1 MLIKELMTKNVITV
15 TMSTKLAE
23 TARLML
29 QHKISGV
36 PVVNEN
42 SEVVEMVTKAD
53 IVQRSMPS
61 AIKIIGSDSASLF
74 PQKEEEYLK
83 KLKALAEKDVASVVS
98 HHGGKIF
105 SAAPDNTIAQVAFIM
120 YANDVRRLP
129 VVNEKKKLV
138 GIISYSDIAKI
149 VAQNL

>member
-1 MLIKELMTKNVITV
+1 MLVKELMTKNVVTV
-15 TMSTKLAE
+15 IMSTKLAE
-23 TARLML
+23 TAKLML
-29 QHKISGV
+29 KHRISGV

-42 SEVVEMVTKAD
+42 NEVIEMVTKAD

-83 KLKALAEKDVASVVS
+83 KLKVLAEKDVASVVS

-105 SAAPDNTIAQVAFIM
+105 HATPDNTIAQVAFIM

-129 VVNEKKKLV
+129 VVNEEKELV
-138 GIISYSDIAKI
+138 GIISYSDIANI
-149 VAQNL
+149 VANS

>member
-1 MLIKELMTKNVITV
+1 MLVKELMSKNVVTV

-23 TARLML
+23 TAKLML
-29 QHKISGV
+29 KYRISGV

-42 SEVVEMVTKAD
+42 NEVIEMVTKAD

-83 KLKALAEKDVASVVS
+83 KLKVLAEKDVASVVS

-105 SAAPDNTIAQVAFIM
+105 NAAPDNTIAQVAFIM

-129 VVNEKKKLV
+129 VVNEEKELV
-138 GIISYSDIAKI
+138 GIISYSDIASI
-149 VAQNL
+149 VANS

>member
-1 MLIKELMTKNVITV
+1 MLVKEIMTKDVVTV

-23 TARLML
+23 TAKLML
-29 QHKISGV
+29 KYRISGV

-42 SEVVEMVTKAD
+42 NEVIEMVTKAD

-83 KLKALAEKDVASVVS
+83 KLKVLAEKDVASVVS

-105 SAAPDNTIAQVAFIM
+105 NAAPDNTIAQVAFIM

-129 VVNEKKKLV
+129 VVNEEKELV
-138 GIISYSDIAKI
+138 GIISYSDIASI
-149 VAQNL
+149 VANS